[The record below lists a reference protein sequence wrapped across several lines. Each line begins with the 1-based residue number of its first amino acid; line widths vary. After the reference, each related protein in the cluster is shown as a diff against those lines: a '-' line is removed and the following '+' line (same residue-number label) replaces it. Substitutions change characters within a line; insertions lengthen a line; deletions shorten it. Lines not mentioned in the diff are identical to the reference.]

1 MIGFVSSV
9 CPAPNVERDRDLI
22 RTFKKGKK
30 QKSKLKKKTTIIIVK
45 NFCSKFTY
53 CLLLLKV
60 RPVTWL
66 KNNKLETRQT
76 KSLLISF
83 KIFW

>member
-1 MIGFVSSV
+1 MISFVSSV

-30 QKSKLKKKTTIIIVK
+30 QKSKLEKKTIIIVK
-45 NFCSKFTY
+45 NFSSKFTY
-53 CLLLLKV
+53 CLLLLEV

>member
-1 MIGFVSSV
+1 MISFVSSV

-30 QKSKLKKKTTIIIVK
+30 QKSKLKKTTTIIIVK